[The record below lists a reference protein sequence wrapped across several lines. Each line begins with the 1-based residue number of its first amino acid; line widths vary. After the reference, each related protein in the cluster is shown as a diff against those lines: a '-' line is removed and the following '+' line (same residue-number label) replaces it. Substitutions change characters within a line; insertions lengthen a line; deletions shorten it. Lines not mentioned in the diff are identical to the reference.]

1 MPSLVFQLYI
11 ASLENVNSVKSGSS
25 SDSYSRVG
33 HHNDRGNHRIF
44 DENKNWGSRDE
55 DHPDRD
61 DNEVSFTEKV
71 GKQEKN
77 CVCALLY
84 FVVVFF
90 FLSPNHQ
97 TLPLLTPWGDMSKIQ
112 TLTLE
117 IIFISMPLP
126 LH

>member
-90 FLSPNHQ
+90 FKPESSNPPFTH
-97 TLPLLTPWGDMSKIQ
+97 TLRGHEQDTNINIRDH
-112 TLTLE
+112 
-117 IIFISMPLP
+117 FY
-126 LH
+126 